1 MIGCKGGCAISI
13 RANSPRAFRWATRLG
28 LFALVI
34 YVLVPIHVAFDLA
47 ESTQTPQ
54 QLEAASKT
62 RSLAWRVLALLTG
75 HHIDRADSDDHGGH
89 RVPCPVLSAATTLAA
104 SVTVAPPV
112 LVATVWDLIRTWLVT
127 EDDFQVTS
135 PLAAYQARAPPII

>member
-1 MIGCKGGCAISI
+1 
-13 RANSPRAFRWATRLG
+13 
-28 LFALVI
+28 VI

-62 RSLAWRVLALLTG
+62 RSLAWRALALLTG

-89 RVPCPVLSAATTLAA
+89 RVPCPVLSAVATTLAA

-112 LVATVWDLIRTWLVT
+112 LFASVWDVIRTWLVT
-127 EDDFQVTS
+127 EDDFQVTPP
-135 PLAAYQARAPPII
+135 PLAAYQARAPPILSFPIS